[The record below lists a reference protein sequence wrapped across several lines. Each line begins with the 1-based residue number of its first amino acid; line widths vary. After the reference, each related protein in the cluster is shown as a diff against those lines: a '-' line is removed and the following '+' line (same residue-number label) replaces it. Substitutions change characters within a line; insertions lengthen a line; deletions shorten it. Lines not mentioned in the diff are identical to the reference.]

1 MAVLKI
7 SGLRKRFDKDEILS
21 GIDVAVNEGQ
31 VVGLIGSSGA
41 GKSTLLRCIDFLE
54 TPNAGSFS
62 LGTYTVDDVAAAT
75 KADIAHFRRETA
87 MVFQSFNLYK
97 LKTALENVTLA
108 LTESRKVAAA
118 QARDI
123 AAEFLNR
130 VGLGDKYDSFPD
142 KLSGGQ
148 QQRVALARAAVL
160 KPQVMLLDEP
170 TSALDPENVGE
181 VLDVIRSLADQ
192 GQSMIIASHEMGF
205 LRQVADHVV
214 FMDHGVVEEEG
225 SAEQVFLHPQKA
237 RTQQF
242 LSRARV

>member
-1 MAVLKI
+1 MSVLQI
-7 SGLRKRFDKDEILS
+7 SGLRKQFDGTEILR
-21 GIDVAVNEGQ
+21 GIDVEVNEGE

-54 TPNAGSFS
+54 QPDAGRFR
-62 LGTYTVDDVAAAT
+62 LEDYEIADVASAA
-75 KADIAHFRRETA
+75 KADIAHFRRHTA

-108 LTESRKVAAA
+108 LTDSRKIPAS

-123 AAEFLNR
+123 ASEFLAR
-130 VGLGDKYDSFPD
+130 VGLSEKQDSFPD

-148 QQRVALARAAVL
+148 RQRVALARAAVL
-160 KPQVMLLDEP
+160 KPKVMLLDEP

-181 VLDVIRSLADQ
+181 VLDVIRGLADQ
-192 GQSMIIASHEMGF
+192 GQSMLIASHEMGF

-225 SAEQVFLHPQKA
+225 SAEQVFLHPGKE

>member
-1 MAVLKI
+1 MTALKI
-7 SGLRKRFDKDEILS
+7 AGLRKSFDNNEILR
-21 GIDVAVNEGQ
+21 GIDMTVSEGQ

-54 TPNAGSFS
+54 KPDAGAFS
-62 LGTYTVDDVAAAT
+62 LGDHTIVDVAAAT
-75 KADIAHFRRETA
+75 KADISYFRRETA

-108 LTESRKVAAA
+108 LTESRKIATKEA
-118 QARDI
+118 QEI
-123 AAEFLNR
+123 ATEFLER
-130 VGLGDKYDSFPD
+130 VGLSDKRDSFPD

-214 FMDHGVVEEEG
+214 FMDHGVVAEEG
-225 SAEQVFLHPQKA
+225 SAEQIFLHPQHE